1 MKLTPI
7 PAFEDNYIWI
17 LHDST
22 HAIVVDPGDA
32 TPVLD
37 FLQSHQLEP
46 VAVFITHHHWD
57 HVDGLPNLRASYR
70 NLPVY
75 APQDERITQ
84 ATHTAHVDKPLHIMG
99 LDWQVLNLSG
109 HTTSHIGYYCASFA
123 NVNGNAD
130 TNAGTGTTTD
140 ISKTTAPLLFSGDC
154 IFKAGC
160 GRLFEG
166 TAEHMHNSLQR
177 IAALPNNTR
186 IACTHEYT
194 LANMAFATHVEP
206 DNQALL
212 NEQQR
217 CMDLREQGLPTLP
230 STVALEKATNPFV
243 RATTAQAFGKLRK
256 QKDVF

>member
-7 PAFEDNYIWI
+7 PAFDDNYIWI
-17 LHDST
+17 VHDGS

-32 TPVLD
+32 IPVLA
-37 FLQSHQLEP
+37 FLHAQQLQP
-46 VAVFITHHHWD
+46 AAVLITHHHWD
-57 HVDGLPNLRASYR
+57 HVDGLPDLRASYP

-84 ATHTAHVDKPLHIMG
+84 RTHTAQVGAHLHIMG
-99 LDWQVLNLSG
+99 LDWQVLDLSG
-109 HTTSHIGYYCASFA
+109 HTNSHIGYYCPVF
-123 NVNGNAD
+123 AD
-130 TNAGTGTTTD
+130 TDTGANANTT
-140 ISKTTAPLLFSGDC
+140 PLLFSGDC

-166 TAEHMHNSLQR
+166 TAEQMHSSLQR
-177 IAALPNNTR
+177 IATLPNTTR

-212 NEQQR
+212 AEQQR
-217 CMDLREQGLPTLP
+217 CMQLREQELPTLP

-243 RATTAQAFGKLRK
+243 RAATAQAFGKLRK
-256 QKDVF
+256 QKDTF